1 MVERGM
7 GARREVGD
15 ELAPANKSA
24 WSTLGTLLLVA
35 AAPWAMLALTAWTVS
50 LMGI

>member
-7 GARREVGD
+7 GSRREVGD

-24 WSTLGTLLLVA
+24 WSTLATLLLVA
-35 AAPWAMLALTAWTVS
+35 AAPWVMLALTAWVGV
-50 LMGI
+50 LMG

>member
-7 GARREVGD
+7 GSREID

-24 WSTLGTLLLVA
+24 WSTLATLLLVA
-35 AAPWAMLALTAWTVS
+35 TLPWAALMLTAWVGA
-50 LMGI
+50 LMG